1 MVSATFGDGGRQG
14 ARRGALEQSGGS
26 KCKKQK
32 KTFTQKVE
40 MQEGGGK
47 SCRSG
52 GGKRGGQVKAL
63 RDLEK
68 GGYMKR
74 AARAEPTNRMF
85 QMPPAVTNAFERNSA
100 FLKRAFSLETLLRPL
115 PSGLALGLERNLKFL
130 GKSAT
135 QLFTGEGVAN
145 AKTAIGKK

>member
-1 MVSATFGDGGRQG
+1 MASATFGDGGRQG

-52 GGKRGGQVKAL
+52 GGKRGGQVKV
-63 RDLEK
+63 RRRHERP
-68 GGYMKR
+68 R
-74 AARAEPTNRMF
+74 AACARRRASRAGNR
-85 QMPPAVTNAFERNSA
+85 QVRADEREGG
-100 FLKRAFSLETLLRPL
+100 RQPRPR
-115 PSGLALGLERNLKFL
+115 GR
-130 GKSAT
+130 
-135 QLFTGEGVAN
+135 
-145 AKTAIGKK
+145 